1 MNDSIPTL
9 PPLFPPA
16 EIDGVTA
23 RELMANMLRIATLPP
38 RGKSEDVRGNQER
51 HPILFGG
58 DRRDGGREHLGL
70 PTPHHSEQIK
80 CGVIWN

>member
-23 RELMANMLRIATLPP
+23 RELMANMLRIAALPP
-38 RGKSEDVRGNQER
+38 EEKAKMCAEIKKDIPYCSVEIDEMGVVNIWDCRLHTTQNKNQTKGKA
-51 HPILFGG
+51 
-58 DRRDGGREHLGL
+58 
-70 PTPHHSEQIK
+70 
-80 CGVIWN
+80 